1 MLLNSTAHFVRRKLE
16 NVDDNQ
22 HSGLLNILD
31 PAFEKKYGIRVDVIA
46 VGTGKAL
53 RIGGNGDVDV
63 VFVHAPAAELEYVKN

>member
-1 MLLNSTAHFVRRKLE
+1 MTTSTQ
-16 NVDDNQ
+16 N
-22 HSGLLNILD
+22 SGLLNILD

-53 RIGGNGDVDV
+53 RIGGNGDV